1 MLEKGSVVLS
11 LAGRDKGRP
20 LAVMESI
27 GKEVSVCDG
36 KERPVDRP
44 KKKNIRHVMNTGIRL
59 SAEELGSNKSLRRA
73 IRHKINGNT

>member
-36 KERPVDRP
+36 KERSIDRP
-44 KKKNIRHVMNTGIRL
+44 KKKNIRHVMNTGVQL
-59 SAEELGSNKSLRRA
+59 GAEELRSDKALRRA
-73 IRHKINGNT
+73 LRRKINGNT

>member
-36 KERPVDRP
+36 KERPIDRP
-44 KKKNIRHVMNTGIRL
+44 KRKT
-59 SAEELGSNKSLRRA
+59 SAML
-73 IRHKINGNT
+73 